1 MKIKKGC
8 EASTDDFWYDLI
20 DGGYLNPEDI
30 LEDKEDVKKVLQA
43 IEVIQDFAASC
54 DEQIEG
60 FIR

>member
-20 DGGYLNPEDI
+20 DGGYLKPEEI
-30 LEDKEDVKKVLQA
+30 LENKEDVDRVLAA
-43 IEVIQDFAASC
+43 IETILEFEESC
-54 DEQIEG
+54 NEQIEG